1 MSTNAAEDLEKFGIT
16 QEDLKEISLEPGDVN
31 DIEMQMPEKEKLD
44 QLKNIIDGMPQE
56 DLVKFLANLTNNGS
70 VNPLNPNK
78 NTYSSASTREMLE
91 VRLKQKIKQKQNGR
105 LSNSA
110 KDEINKKML
119 LKKEQNTA

>member
-1 MSTNAAEDLEKFGIT
+1 
-16 QEDLKEISLEPGDVN
+16 
-31 DIEMQMPEKEKLD
+31 MQMPEKEKLD